1 MLEHPLLHQKL
12 VKGTQGGQLAD
23 DADPGISLFLFAARI
38 GVYRLPA
45 LSSQPGQIAAG
56 QPPVHIGQG
65 ATGQGHVA
73 EKGVQVVPIDP
84 DGVVGQT
91 PLAPQVGL
99 IPRNQFSQ
107 FIGSGSGFRGSG
119 SVGNGGL
126 GGHAKPPRVRVGL
139 AYPLAGRVA
148 LFRGCCFPC
157 FPGIFTQRN
166 LVPNRDSAPL
176 DKGGICG
183 FYPCRRFRIFRL
195 RVLPAA

>member
-45 LSSQPGQIAAG
+45 LGSQPGQIAAG

-107 FIGSGSGFRGSG
+107 FIGSGSGSSVVAASVAAAVSAMAVWVDTLNLRG
-119 SVGNGGL
+119 
-126 GGHAKPPRVRVGL
+126 
-139 AYPLAGRVA
+139 
-148 LFRGCCFPC
+148 
-157 FPGIFTQRN
+157 
-166 LVPNRDSAPL
+166 
-176 DKGGICG
+176 KGW
-183 FYPCRRFRIFRL
+183 
-195 RVLPAA
+195 V